1 MSEYRKRKREL
12 ERQIDEVD
20 TRWQPKLANKE
31 DHELF
36 ALARS
41 QYLFERSYPEMDLEK
56 LETKRLV
63 DKAIRLGVPFP
74 EDDEWEHDPRTPRE
88 GMIIE
93 CYLPAAART
102 AFSARLSQARRYLV
116 KDWVAIVAPILTVIF
131 SLVAL
136 IVSIIA
142 LYKSR

>member
-1 MSEYRKRKREL
+1 VSEYRKRRREL

-20 TRWQPKLANKE
+20 GRWQSRLANKE

-36 ALARS
+36 SLARS
-41 QYLFERSYPEMDLEK
+41 QYLFERSYPEIDLEK

-63 DKAIRLGVPFP
+63 DQAIRLGVPFP
-74 EDDEWEHDPRTPRE
+74 EDDEWEHDTRTIRE

-93 CYLPAAART
+93 TYLLPPART
-102 AFSARLSQARRYLV
+102 AFSARLSQARRHLV
-116 KDWVAIVAPILTVIF
+116 KDWVAIVAPILTVTF